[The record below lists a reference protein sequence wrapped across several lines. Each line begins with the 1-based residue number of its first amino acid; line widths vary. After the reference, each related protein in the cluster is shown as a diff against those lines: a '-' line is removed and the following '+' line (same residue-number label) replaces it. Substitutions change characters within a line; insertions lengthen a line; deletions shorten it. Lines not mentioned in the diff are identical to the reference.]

1 MNTTRTLRTH
11 HPIDPLLRRSD
22 TRAVASLPPPL
33 APSRP
38 SSAAPSAEERVAAL
52 AARNGRSSS
61 PAAPVRRGK
70 PARRAKLTAL
80 ALSAVS
86 TVSLAGL
93 FAHQNDSAGAISLAP
108 AADPTPTTAATA
120 TTEATATTAATAAT
134 PTTEATATTAA
145 TAAAGVADGTYVGA
159 SDSNRWGT
167 VQVQVVYSG
176 GALTDVQI
184 IQYPDGDDKSVR
196 INQRALPTLISEALS
211 TQSADVSTV
220 SGATYTSVSY
230 RVSLQSAI
238 DAAKSA
244 SGIG

>member
-1 MNTTRTLRTH
+1 M
-11 HPIDPLLRRSD
+11 
-22 TRAVASLPPPL
+22 
-33 APSRP
+33 
-38 SSAAPSAEERVAAL
+38 AAL

-93 FAHQNDSAGAISLAP
+93 FAQQNDSAGAISLAP
-108 AADPTPTTAATA
+108 AADPTPTTAATP

-244 SGIG
+244 SGVG